1 MPIKKQIKED
11 IAESK
16 EDKKVNREDKSVVD
30 TVPVVHVI
38 PEDDASTTQPVV
50 DTSNAPETMPQ
61 ATSNVPFTSSNSSSA
76 SGGYSSTRFPQQ
88 NGYSQQN
95 RSSQN
100 ARTVQNNG
108 PRRNNLNN
116 NSRPVVSVGNRPV
129 DSIAVGN
136 NYANVD
142 PANYTGDVIAVKG
155 LLEILPDYGVIRQEN
170 HPYDN
175 PDLPKDVYISQSQI
189 RRFALRPG
197 DVVNGFA
204 RPPKEGE
211 RYLSLLRVEKVA
223 GVDPEEARKRP
234 QFTRL
239 TPIFP
244 QKWLKLE
251 TEANIVSTRLIDL
264 VAPIGRGQRAM
275 IVAPPKAGKTWLLK
289 DIANGIT
296 ENHPDVT
303 LLVALIGER
312 PEEVTHFSRSV
323 KGEVFAS
330 NFDEKADEQARIA
343 EICLERAKRMAE
355 TGKDVVILMDS
366 LTRLARAYNMVAPPS
381 GRTLTGGFD
390 PAALYPAKHFFGA
403 ARNFEEG
410 GSLTIIATSLVE
422 TGSRMDDVIFE
433 EFKGTGNMELRL
445 DRTLAER
452 RTFPAIDIKASGTR
466 HEEYLLDK
474 SELEKIFRLRRM
486 VDLLDDRDATDLV
499 IDRLKKS
506 KSNKEFL
513 ENLHKGGQ

>member
-1 MPIKKQIKED
+1 MPTKKQIKD
-11 IAESK
+11 DA
-16 EDKKVNREDKSVVD
+16 EDKKVSLDVES
-30 TVPVVHVI
+30 VPVVHVI
-38 PEDDASTTQPVV
+38 PEEVTSAV
-50 DTSNAPETMPQ
+50 DPSNAPETMPQ
-61 ATSNVPFTSSNSSSA
+61 ATANVPFTSSNSAAAGNNSYQSN
-76 SGGYSSTRFPQQ
+76 RFPQQ

-95 RSSQN
+95 RTQQN
-100 ARTVQNNG
+100 SRMPQNG
-108 PRRNNLNN
+108 AQRRNNNI
-116 NSRPVVSVGNRPV
+116 RPIIDSVVN
-129 DSIAVGN
+129 I
-136 NYANVD
+136 D

-223 GVDPEEARKRP
+223 GVDPEDARKRP

-244 QKWLKLE
+244 QKWIKLE
-251 TEANIVSTRLIDL
+251 TTSNIVSTRLIDL

-275 IVAPPKAGKTWLLK
+275 LVAPPKAGKTWLLK

-296 ENHPDVT
+296 ENHPDIT

-410 GSLTIIATSLVE
+410 GSLTIIATALVE

-445 DRTLAER
+445 DRALAER
-452 RTFPAIDIKASGTR
+452 RVFPAIDIKASGTR

-486 VDLLDDRDATDLV
+486 VDLLDDRDSAELV

-513 ENLHKGGQ
+513 DNLHKGGQ